1 MQKNKTNTKILFIGC
16 NTQQLPYLEELRS
29 RNYYIIGIDKN
40 PNALGRNL
48 CNKFYDIGY
57 DSIDEI
63 INIGVENNFSNK
75 DKIFTAAA
83 QFAHQGASV
92 FASHFGIKYPSQ
104 ANIVKCLDK
113 AAYYKIFLDIGVPI
127 PNTRFIKDKF
137 ELDEAINR
145 SNEDSAFY
153 LKSDFSKN
161 PNYVYRF
168 KTSDYKNQ
176 NIYWGR
182 DRYLRNHYILQEE
195 FTGPSLRI
203 NCYGLRYNVY
213 DFNSGQKT
221 NEFNNKLAQFNVI
234 EYLYTIMNYFDMGD
248 WLIKF
253 DVILNDR
260 GFVVLD
266 IGMDP
271 PFRMNRSS
279 HEIGINFQEH
289 YLNQYL
295 DYNITYP
302 KILD

>member
-1 MQKNKTNTKILFIGC
+1 MQKNKTNTQILFIGC

-29 RNYYIIGIDKN
+29 RDYYIIGIDKN

-63 INIGVENNFSNK
+63 INIGVENHFSNK

-113 AAYYKIFLDIGVPI
+113 VAYYKIFLDIGVPI

-145 SNEDSAFY
+145 SNEDSSFY

-195 FTGPSLRI
+195 FIGPSLRI
-203 NCYGLRYNVY
+203 NCYGDRFNVY
-213 DFNSGQKT
+213 DFNTGLKT
-221 NEFNNKLAQFNVI
+221 NKFNQQLIKYDVI
-234 EYLYTIMNYFDMGD
+234 KCLQNIMSFFEMRN

-253 DVILNDR
+253 DVIINDT

-271 PFRMNRSS
+271 PFRMNKSALE
-279 HEIGINFQEH
+279 HEINFHSHYLDH
-289 YLNQYL
+289 YLN
-295 DYNITYP
+295 NNVSYP
-302 KILD
+302 ELMD